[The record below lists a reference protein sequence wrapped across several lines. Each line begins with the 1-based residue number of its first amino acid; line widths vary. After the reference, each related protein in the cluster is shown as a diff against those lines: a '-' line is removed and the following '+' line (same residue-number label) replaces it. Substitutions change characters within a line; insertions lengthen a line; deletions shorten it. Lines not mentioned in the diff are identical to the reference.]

1 MQHPNRY
8 VFILLGLEKN
18 TNKIYLT
25 GEIPV
30 RITQPIMYKEIESQA
45 SLLELLNKET
55 HLTKFAFQNLDFK
68 SVKKIAKTK
77 TFSDCLFLGCT
88 IPKSLEKLGIKEKC
102 IVFPKLNMPYNAFIN
117 KLYTAKDLYDNYELG
132 NPNSYEKTHDRI
144 VYNHYLKTGKEADDI
159 KETTARWLHDHAI
172 TDALYD
178 FLAPYDEKRVIA
190 IMGGHSLSRADKNFL
205 EVAKIS
211 KQLTE
216 MGYLMIS
223 GGGPGA
229 MEATHVGAWFAEN
242 TIENL
247 EKAVAILAKAPIYND
262 EFWLDKS
269 FEVLKLFPNTK
280 YKSLGIPTWL
290 YGHEPPTPFATH
302 IAKYFAN
309 SVREDKLLAIAK
321 GGIIFAPGSA
331 GTIQE
336 IFQDATQN
344 HYLSFGYASPMIFF
358 NTQYW
363 NVERPIYPLLKQMQE
378 EGKYKNLILSS
389 YDKKEDVIA
398 EIESFVK

>member
-1 MQHPNRY
+1 MNY
-8 VFILLGLEKN
+8 
-18 TNKIYLT
+18 T
-25 GEIPV
+25 
-30 RITQPIMYKEIESQA
+30 EIESQVA
-45 SLLELLNKET
+45 LVSLLNKT
-55 HLTKFAFQNLDFK
+55 NHLKHFAFQNLDFEEVLK
-68 SVKKIAKTK
+68 LTK
-77 TFSDCLFLGCT
+77 NSIFEDCLFLGCT
-88 IPKSLEKLGIKEKC
+88 IPKTLENKGIREHC
-102 IVFPKLNMPYNAFIN
+102 IVFPKLNMPYNAFVN
-117 KLYTAKDLYDNYELG
+117 KLYTSADLYDKYKLG
-132 NPNSYEKTHDRI
+132 NPNSYEKTHDRV
-144 VYNHYLKTGKEADDI
+144 VYKHYLNTGKEATDI

-178 FLAPYDEKRVIA
+178 FLEAYNEKRIVA
-190 IMGGHSLSRADKNFL
+190 IMGGHSLSRGDKNFL

-216 MGYLMIS
+216 MNYLMIS

-229 MEATHVGAWFAEN
+229 MEATHVGAWFAGN

-247 EKAVAILAKAPIYND
+247 EKAVHILAEAPIYND
-262 EFWLDKS
+262 KFWLDKS
-269 FEVLKLFPNTK
+269 FEVLALFPNTK
-280 YKSLGIPTWL
+280 FKSLGIPTWL

-309 SVREDKLLAIAK
+309 SVREDKLLSIAK

-358 NTQYW
+358 NSHYW
-363 NVERPIYPLLKQMQE
+363 TIERPIYPLLKQMQE

-389 YDKKEDVIA
+389 YDTVKAIVT
-398 EIESFVK
+398 EIKTFTE